1 MSLILSGTDG
11 LSDVDGSA
19 ATPAI
24 RGTDANTGIFFP
36 AADTIAFAEGGA
48 EVARF
53 NSSGNFLVGTT
64 SSLSVADKMT
74 VVGGNIAVQRTSGI
88 TSFIGD
94 NTGNGYVGTATSHAF
109 AFLTNSVEA
118 ARIDTSGNMTVG
130 TISPSAS
137 YGRLTVA
144 GTGISITPDTAAKFQ
159 IGRYS
164 AGAPYS
170 YIKMGSTSSGFKF
183 TDPTDSFDLM
193 ALNSTGALSLYGAS
207 VSANGVGITFP
218 ATQSASSNA
227 NTLDDY
233 EEGDWTPTQ
242 GAGLTVVGAFSSSG
256 RYTKTGRQVFIEGVV
271 TGGTSVAI
279 PSVNAITISSLPFSQ
294 GFSRSPGLAG
304 NEAISASAAFQVIG
318 TNLYFMETMAATT
331 NIRFSATYSV

>member
-48 EVARF
+48 EAARF
-53 NSSGNFLVGTT
+53 DSSGNFGVGT
-64 SSLSVADKMT
+64 SSPSGRLHAATTTNTAVNGAADAGYSLFRGTTNSSGGVFSVS
-74 VVGGNIAVQRTSGI
+74 GNS
-88 TSFIGD
+88 
-94 NTGNGYVGTATSHAF
+94 TGNGINYVVYNSTLTGYEPANYF
-109 AFLTNSVEA
+109 ASQHIWKL
-118 ARIDTSGNMTVG
+118 
-130 TISPSAS
+130 
-137 YGRLTVA
+137 
-144 GTGISITPDTAAKFQ
+144 
-159 IGRYS
+159 
-164 AGAPYS
+164 
-170 YIKMGSTSSGFKF
+170 GSTEA
-183 TDPTDSFDLM
+183 LR
-193 ALNSTGALSLYGAS
+193 LNS
-207 VSANGVGITFP
+207 SANLVLQGGTTTANGIGITFP
-218 ATQSASSNA
+218 ATQSASTDA

-233 EEGDWTPTQ
+233 EEGTWTPTQ

-294 GFSRSPGLAG
+294 GFSRIPGLAG